1 MIVKTDGSF
10 AALISMPCP
19 GYAVATYVLVV
30 VLLVTGV
37 LAVLAVLHYRRRN
50 LSQEKAL
57 HTRYTD
63 NPPPLYYV
71 YQASQV

>member
-1 MIVKTDGSF
+1 
-10 AALISMPCP
+10 MPCP